1 MPWYTQGITGNI
13 YLRQKE
19 GILMIQF
26 TDDCKIGVE
35 RIDNEHAHLFS
46 LLNDAYELLQN
57 TEEDYSAKVQA
68 LLLELQ
74 AYAATHFKHEE
85 DYMIEIRDPELISQR
100 IQHKHFKDKLAEY
113 DFSSID
119 VSTQRETL
127 LELIDFITKW
137 LYKHI
142 LGSDIQIGQFEPM
155 EEWMT
160 QENVFAFTD
169 EYRTGIEMVDL
180 EHEQLFHII
189 DKANA
194 LVESYNP
201 EFGYDN
207 VMELLNELKEYT
219 EMHFH
224 DEEEYMESIHYDGL
238 AAQQNAHNAFIEKL
252 GSIDQ
257 LQLDEDPEK
266 YLHDLIDFLTKWLI
280 QHILRMDKQI
290 PLK

>member
-1 MPWYTQGITGNI
+1 
-13 YLRQKE
+13 
-19 GILMIQF
+19 
-26 TDDCKIGVE
+26 
-35 RIDNEHAHLFS
+35 
-46 LLNDAYELLQN
+46 
-57 TEEDYSAKVQA
+57 
-68 LLLELQ
+68 
-74 AYAATHFKHEE
+74 
-85 DYMIEIRDPELISQR
+85 
-100 IQHKHFKDKLAEY
+100 
-113 DFSSID
+113 
-119 VSTQRETL
+119 
-127 LELIDFITKW
+127 
-137 LYKHI
+137 
-142 LGSDIQIGQFEPM
+142 
-155 EEWMT
+155 MT

-189 DKANA
+189 DKANT

-252 GSIDQ
+252 GSINQ
-257 LQLDEDPEK
+257 LQLDEDPEN
-266 YLHDLIDFLTKWLI
+266 YLHDLIDFLTKWLL

-290 PLK
+290 PVK